1 MADLPWRMTL
11 HDARDRDNRAA
22 LGALLRRVGDPY
34 GRDPRED
41 HVTGSGFVVSPCRN
55 FTLLMHH
62 AKLDRWLQPGGHCDG
77 DPDVAGV
84 AAREVFEETGL
95 RARLL
100 SRRLFDIDIHEIPAR
115 GDAPAHFHYDL
126 RFLFEADLANPLL
139 GNEESHDLR
148 WVALDDLP
156 RYAPQRSVCVLRE
169 KLPLWRAESGE

>member
-1 MADLPWRMTL
+1 MRDLPWTMALRDT
-11 HDARDRDNRAA
+11 RDRENWDA
-22 LGALLRRVGDPY
+22 LGGLLARVAEPF

-41 HVTGSGFVVSPCRN
+41 HVTGSGFVVSPCRG

-62 AKLDRWLQPGGHCDG
+62 AKLGRWLQPGGHCDG
-77 DPDVAGV
+77 DADVAGV

-100 SRRLFDIDIHEIPAR
+100 SPGLFDIDIHRIPAR

-126 RFLFEADLANPLL
+126 RFLFEADPANRLL

-148 WVALDDLP
+148 WVALDELP

>member
-41 HVTGSGFVVSPCRN
+41 HVTGSGFVVSPCRS

-126 RFLFEADLANPLL
+126 RFLFEADPANPLL

-148 WVALDDLP
+148 WVALQDLP

>member
-41 HVTGSGFVVSPCRN
+41 HVTGSGFVVSPCRS

-100 SRRLFDIDIHEIPAR
+100 SRRLFDVDIHEIPAR

-126 RFLFEADLANPLL
+126 RFLFEADPANPLL

-148 WVALDDLP
+148 WVALEDLP

>member
-1 MADLPWRMTL
+1 MADLPWTMAL
-11 HDARDRDNRAA
+11 HDARDRENWEA
-22 LGALLRRVGDPY
+22 LGALLARVADPY

-41 HVTGSGFVVSPCRN
+41 HVTGSGFVVSPCRS

-77 DPDVAGV
+77 DADVAGV

-115 GDAPAHFHYDL
+115 AEAPAHFHYDL
-126 RFLFEADLANPLL
+126 RFLFEADPANPLL

-148 WVALDDLP
+148 WVALEDLP

>member
-41 HVTGSGFVVSPCRN
+41 HVTGSGFVVSPCRS

-126 RFLFEADLANPLL
+126 RFLFEADPANPLL

-148 WVALDDLP
+148 WVALEDLP